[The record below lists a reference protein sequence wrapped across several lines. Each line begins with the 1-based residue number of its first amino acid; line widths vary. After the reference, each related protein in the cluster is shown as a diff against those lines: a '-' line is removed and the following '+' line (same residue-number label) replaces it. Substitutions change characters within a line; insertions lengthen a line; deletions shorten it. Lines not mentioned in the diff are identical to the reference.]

1 MSIRAASL
9 ALLLSAP
16 LSASAQPS
24 FTADFS
30 QTAALNQPLLD
41 CVGSAHGAVALRADY
56 RAHLAKV
63 QHDIG
68 FKHIRGHGLLSDDMS
83 TYLYGHASLINLFSV
98 FDFYLSVG
106 IKPIFELSFMPR
118 ELAFDPTRTV
128 MHYQGI
134 VATFAAD
141 KAQAWA
147 DFISEVFVGLEA
159 RYGPDEVR
167 SWRVEVWNEPA
178 GTYFFQPRPGQ
189 SQRKYMLQFR
199 LFSRRSPP
207 LTPY

>member
-1 MSIRAASL
+1 MSVAASL

-16 LSASAQPS
+16 LYASAQPS

-30 QTAALNQPLLD
+30 QTATLNQPLLD
-41 CVGSAHGAVALRADY
+41 CVGSAHGSVALRADY
-56 RAHLAKV
+56 RAHLARV

-83 TYLYGHASLINLFSV
+83 TFLYGHANLINLFSI

-159 RYGPDEVR
+159 RYGTDQVR
-167 SWRVEVWNEPA
+167 SWRVEIWNEPA

-189 SQRKYMLQFR
+189 SQREYAQR
-199 LFSRRSPP
+199 TSFSRRPHP
-207 LTPY
+207 